1 MTQQTLRL
9 FIRESLLREED
20 PPDKIKGTLSDTL
33 SDISIADQKP
43 ESPYVDIEITDVVIA
58 DVNKALQRLN
68 NIGTVLVTEEAKEIL
83 NGLKYLLGRDRN
95 LSYPIRTCLYLLSIS
110 RGIYEINEFL
120 SDLFDSIARAI
131 PIIFSGSTSSVDD
144 SIPLDEG
151 LVKEWGTSI
160 IKALKYAWGGVK
172 SAGTKTGKVIAASK
186 DTDSITTRLT
196 TLLDNPAD
204 VAGQLAALSST
215 NKVLLTGLQRQLHIT
230 DDFMAFHFM
239 ISVANH
245 IVARSGSVKL
255 TDDLIKA
262 AIKLMY
268 SNKEFINA
276 VEDANWTEIIEFSYK
291 ILDHIYKVNRV
302 FSAKQLALNFTKL
315 LVAGFAGIAILGN
328 LISWLIDDSDK
339 NPGSLDEIKEIITTE
354 RLIYL
359 VPSALEKLSISFAD
373 EPELLDVFKDIKELL
388 AINIVSL
395 VTPASIDIALEN
407 VNGALRVYR
416 D

>member
-20 PPDKIKGTLSDTL
+20 PPLKIKGTLSDTL

-43 ESPYVDIEITDVVIA
+43 ESPYVDIEITDEVIA

-68 NIGTVLVTEEAKEIL
+68 NIGAVLVEEEAKEIL
-83 NGLKYLLGRDRN
+83 NGLKYLLGKDRN

-120 SDLFDSIARAI
+120 SGLFDSIARAI

-151 LVKEWGTSI
+151 LVKEWGISI

-186 DTDSITTRLT
+186 DADSITTRLT
-196 TLLDNPAD
+196 TLLGNPAD

-215 NKVLLTGLQRQLHIT
+215 NKVLLTGLQRHLRIA

-239 ISVANH
+239 ISVANS
-245 IVARSGSVKL
+245 IVAKSESVKL

-268 SNKEFINA
+268 SNKEFIDA
-276 VEDANWTEIIEFSYK
+276 VDANWTEIIDFSYK
-291 ILDHIYKVNRV
+291 ILGHIYKVNRV

-315 LVAGFAGIAILGN
+315 LVAGFAGTAILGN

-339 NPGSLDEIKEIITTE
+339 NPGNLDELTKIITTE
-354 RLIYL
+354 RLINL
-359 VPSALEKLSISFAD
+359 VPPALATLSNSFAD
-373 EPELLDVFKDIKELL
+373 EPDLLDVFKDIKELL
-388 AINIVSL
+388 AINIDSL
-395 VTPASIDIALEN
+395 VTPASIDIALGK
-407 VNGALRVYR
+407 VDRALRVYR